1 MASKAQKEKPWSE
14 YATTTF
20 WVFVSA
26 ASWYWWRY
34 VGNGSR
40 ERFLMVVSLSLAAFV
55 VGCTVGF
62 LFTSYGEEAST
73 VGKVRDWLIA
83 GISGVTLSQ
92 IFDQG
97 TAFKRLLVAFAAG
110 PGPNE
115 YALVVA
121 IAVVYSGAGFFFMF
135 FQRELIFNIVLA
147 KSRAERGKLEGS
159 QVTGQ
164 IVQRFQLRLPASVLT
179 GVDDIDENPDM
190 KEQEVRELRDQLYSD
205 DVDAFLK
212 QADDAV
218 KVGSVDWDV
227 SSKAAYIYYY
237 RMFLAKGDQQ
247 AEVEKA
253 LEWIMRALHMN
264 PLHVDLTMKYAA
276 ALGARGDFLAAAAE
290 LERLLPRA
298 DAPILVKQWLGYY
311 LRFLPDRLDDAI
323 RYCHEFHAVF
333 PDESDT
339 YFNEAYAYAEKY
351 CAELHAS
358 GAKANPESQNRL
370 SALSKLRDALR
381 DQSDM
386 KETVRDKWTEAGEG
400 FDCLLHDREFRSIVG
415 LPEESSAA

>member
-1 MASKAQKEKPWSE
+1 MI
-14 YATTTF
+14 
-20 WVFVSA
+20 
-26 ASWYWWRY
+26 
-34 VGNGSR
+34 
-40 ERFLMVVSLSLAAFV
+40 VSLGLAAFV

-62 LFTSYGEEAST
+62 LFTSYGEEATT

-92 IFDQG
+92 LFDKD
-97 TAFKRLLVAFAAG
+97 TAFKRLLLAFAAG

-115 YALVVA
+115 YALVVGTA
-121 IAVVYSGAGFFFMF
+121 IVYSGVGFFFMF
-135 FQRELIFNIVLA
+135 FQRELIFNVLLA

-179 GVDDIDENPDM
+179 GVDDIDEAPDL

-205 DVDAFLK
+205 DVDAYLN
-212 QADDAV
+212 QADEAA
-218 KVGSVDWDV
+218 KVGSVDWDIT
-227 SSKAAYIYYY
+227 SKAAYIYYY
-237 RMFLAKGDQQ
+237 RMFLAKEDQEAAVQ
-247 AEVEKA
+247 KA

-276 ALGARGDFLAAAAE
+276 ALGVRGDFVAAAAE
-290 LERLLPRA
+290 LERLLPRP

-323 RYCHEFHAVF
+323 RYSREYHAVF

-339 YFNEAYAYAEKY
+339 FFNEAYAYARKY
-351 CAELHAS
+351 CTELRAS
-358 GAKANPESQNRL
+358 GEKSSPQSQNRL
-370 SALSKLRDALR
+370 NALSKLRDALR
-381 DQSDM
+381 DQGDM
-386 KETVRDKWTEAGEG
+386 KEIVRDKWTEAGEG
-400 FDCLLHDREFRSIVG
+400 FDCLLNDQEFRSIVG
-415 LPEESSAA
+415 LPEKSSSAT